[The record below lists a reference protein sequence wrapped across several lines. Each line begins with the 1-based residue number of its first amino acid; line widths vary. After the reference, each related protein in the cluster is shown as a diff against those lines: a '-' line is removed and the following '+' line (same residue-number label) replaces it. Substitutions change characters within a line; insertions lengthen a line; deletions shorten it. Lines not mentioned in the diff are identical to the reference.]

1 MIDEIGKLFGLKKGI
16 TSYLVDT
23 VKPNLADLF
32 KKARGDDLPAK
43 KQLDL
48 LNASSKTDKYLKSI
62 QKSTA
67 SDDFEKLIGD
77 FSAPTGF
84 VSRSRQAPRVQLDS
98 GQFIINQR
106 LATKLG
112 TLLAKSNYQ
121 DPNVGKLLGGV
132 GITIP
137 VANPNIR
144 TGASTPSKSL
154 KEI

>member
-1 MIDEIGKLFGLKKGI
+1 MIDEIGKLFGLNKGI
-16 TSYLVDT
+16 TSFLVNT

-32 KKARGDDLPAK
+32 KKARGDDLSTK
-43 KQLDL
+43 RQLDL
-48 LNASSKTDKYLKSI
+48 LSSGSKTDKYLRSL

-67 SDDFEKLIGD
+67 VDDFEKLIGD

-84 VSRSRQAPRVQLDS
+84 VSRTRQAPRVQLDS

-106 LATKLG
+106 LASKLG

-121 DPNVGKLLGGV
+121 DPNVGKLLSGV

-137 VANPNIR
+137 VVSPNIR
-144 TGASTPSKSL
+144 TGASTPSRAL